1 MNFGANFGIGN
12 MDPRMLQQLGVNLG
26 GQSALGQIRPASYGQ
41 PELLQ
46 PQQYQPPQTANLGF
60 PTMPG
65 QQSTPGLQ
73 PGAANQ
79 QMAQMAGHF
88 GQGWQG
94 MPGQQQQPGG
104 KFTDWWGRNQGNVA
118 NALWA
123 MQGMF

>member
-12 MDPRMLQQLGVNLG
+12 MDPRMLQHLGVNPG
-26 GQSALGQIRPASYGQ
+26 GQSALGQIRTASYGQ

-46 PQQYQPPQTANLGF
+46 PVQYQPPQTANLGF

-65 QQSTPGLQ
+65 QQQTPGLQ

-79 QMAQMAGHF
+79 QMAQMGQQF

-94 MPGQQQQPGG
+94 NPGYPAQQQG
-104 KFTDWWGRNQGNVA
+104 WWDKNQGNVI

-123 MQGMF
+123 LQGMF

>member
-12 MDPRMLQQLGVNLG
+12 MDPRMLQQLGVNQGG
-26 GQSALGQIRPASYGQ
+26 GQVMGQMRPAIHGQ

-60 PTMPG
+60 PSMPG
-65 QQSTPGLQ
+65 QQPTPGLH

-79 QMAQMAGHF
+79 QMSQMGEQF

-94 MPGQQQQPGG
+94 LPGQESPGG
-104 KFTDWWGRNQGNVA
+104 KFTDWWGANQGNVG

-123 MQGMF
+123 MQSMF